1 MKQPQGRIL
10 IELLK
15 KFPMTTGDMEK
26 LSISQCPWKRI
37 AEQLKPHEKLVKTKN
52 PNLPTVYR
60 VKVVRE
66 MEQECQ

>member
-15 KFPMTTGDMEK
+15 QFPMTTGDMEQ
-26 LSISQCPWKRI
+26 LRISQCPWRRI
-37 AEQLKPHEKLVKTKN
+37 SEKLLPHEKLVKTKN
-52 PNLPTVYR
+52 ALGLTVYS

-66 MEQECQ
+66 CVEA